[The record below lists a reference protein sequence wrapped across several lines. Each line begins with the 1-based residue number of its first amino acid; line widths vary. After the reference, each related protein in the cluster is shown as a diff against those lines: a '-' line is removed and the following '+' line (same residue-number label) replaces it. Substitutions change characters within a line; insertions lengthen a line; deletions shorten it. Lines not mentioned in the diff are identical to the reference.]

1 MKGTTSTTVTI
12 IIHQNK
18 VQYYAKWPTSIYHQP
33 LHNNKNKDAT
43 IYREISLAGM
53 DKPWMII
60 FHSEKNYSHLR
71 IYSIWITHL
80 NPRLNVFDKK
90 TNY

>member
-60 FHSEKNYSHLR
+60 FHSEKKLLTFKDIFYLDHTFES
-71 IYSIWITHL
+71 T
-80 NPRLNVFDKK
+80 FKCF
-90 TNY
+90 